1 MPAGL
6 SHKFRWPGAL
16 LGWPSKTRT
25 LARSRDAADWP
36 FGSFSLKKKGGL
48 QLVFPIGFENTALY
62 VSRPPHTVHSTI
74 TTVNEDLHTGL
85 IYKHTKEMGRSSA
98 SQCEV
103 CYLICRVWDQLL
115 MLYYP
120 RTRIFQ
126 GKACRLAW
134 KKIVRGRPHKYK
146 ANVSQAFQAD
156 VFWCVKLGGSCF
168 EFIYW
173 IQQSHVGNRAKIQ
186 SVARRCWEHLVGQT
200 SIMPR
205 AWAESCQHEA
215 ANQSIRGVSSPHWRL
230 TISPG
235 VKTEGMTLQL
245 TASHIY
251 GLNLRCKKAH
261 LRPTALLDRRKKKTK
276 HLFSH
281 FVHSRVS
288 HILTRGEYSN
298 CRAEIWLWVLTE
310 NVNSGDLIGNAE

>member
-1 MPAGL
+1 MRPTTD
-6 SHKFRWPGAL
+6 AL
-16 LGWPSKTRT
+16 LSSDKN
-25 LARSRDAADWP
+25 
-36 FGSFSLKKKGGL
+36 FSGQSLSPRVKK
-48 QLVFPIGFENTALY
+48 N
-62 VSRPPHTVHSTI
+62 SH
-74 TTVNEDLHTGL
+74 
-85 IYKHTKEMGRSSA
+85 
-98 SQCEV
+98 
-103 CYLICRVWDQLL
+103 
-115 MLYYP
+115 
-120 RTRIFQ
+120 
-126 GKACRLAW
+126 
-134 KKIVRGRPHKYK
+134 PHKYK
-146 ANVSQAFQAD
+146 ANVSQAFQAG

-261 LRPTALLDRRKKKTK
+261 LRPTALLDRRKKNKKKNTCF
-276 HLFSH
+276 HTLFTAGSLI
-281 FVHSRVS
+281 FSP
-288 HILTRGEYSN
+288 G
-298 CRAEIWLWVLTE
+298 
-310 NVNSGDLIGNAE
+310 VNTATVGQRSGFGCWQRM